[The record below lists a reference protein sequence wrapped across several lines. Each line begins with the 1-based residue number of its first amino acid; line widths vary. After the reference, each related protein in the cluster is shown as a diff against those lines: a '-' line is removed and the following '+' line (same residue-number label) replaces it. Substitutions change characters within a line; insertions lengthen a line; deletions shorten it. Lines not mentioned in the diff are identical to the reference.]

1 MVLARLDDDLLE
13 FLHGA
18 ATGKLPDREPRFSPE
33 TALTVIMAAKGYP
46 GAVEKGAKIRGLERA
61 AEVAGVTILHA
72 GTRRIGED
80 IVADGGRVLAVTALG
95 KDVAIARERAY
106 EAIARIDFPGGFCR
120 RDIAAR
126 ALNRRPA
133 K

>member
-1 MVLARLDDDLLE
+1 VLARLDDDLLE

-18 ATGKLPDREPRFSPE
+18 ATGRLPDREPRFSPD
-33 TALTVIMAAKGYP
+33 TALTVIVAAKGYP
-46 GAVEKGAKIRGLERA
+46 GAVEKGARIRGWERA
-61 AEVAGVTILHA
+61 AEVPGVVVLHA
-72 GTRRIGED
+72 GTKRIGDE

-95 KDVAIARERAY
+95 KDVVEARERAY
-106 EAIARIDFPGGFCR
+106 AAIARIDFPGGFFR

-133 K
+133 S

>member
-1 MVLARLDDDLLE
+1 
-13 FLHGA
+13 
-18 ATGKLPDREPRFSPE
+18 
-33 TALTVIMAAKGYP
+33 MAAKGYP